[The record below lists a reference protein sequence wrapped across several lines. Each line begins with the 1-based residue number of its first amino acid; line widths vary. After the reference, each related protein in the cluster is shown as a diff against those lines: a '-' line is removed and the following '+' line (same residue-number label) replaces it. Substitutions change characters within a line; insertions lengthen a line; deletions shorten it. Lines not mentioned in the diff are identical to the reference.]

1 MGSVHMETYAQGR
14 GNHEFDYLKLT
25 DESVLKNL
33 ILNRRKLDL
42 YYDLDVDNARNIYSA
57 SECTIFYENIL
68 ILYMDLDNLIKKTRL
83 TKLQRWLVG
92 ELMYG
97 YDFNDIIEDKGLDI
111 NNIYLSFEKAIYRL
125 RYQAEENWKFNL
137 MWDKVKTNINWKRC
151 SKCEEFKPATKEYF
165 SPDESKIDGLKYICR
180 NCR

>member
-1 MGSVHMETYAQGR
+1 METYAQGR
-14 GNHEFDYLKLT
+14 GNHEFDNLKLI

-42 YYDLDVDNARNIYSA
+42 YYDLDEGNARNIYSA

-68 ILYMDLDNLIKKTRL
+68 ILYMDLDNIIKKTRL
-83 TKLQRWLVG
+83 TKLQRWLVE

-97 YDFNDIIEDKGLDI
+97 YSFCDIVELNEDKNYSVENLHI
-111 NNIYLSFEKAIYRL
+111 TFEKAIFNL
-125 RYQAEENWKFNL
+125 KSQAEEDWKFGL
-137 MWDKVKTNINWKRC
+137 MWDRIKTKTNWKKC

-165 SPDESKIDGLKYICR
+165 SLNEFGKDGFRTMCNTCK
-180 NCR
+180 